1 MTFTSTTIK
10 ELRALGL
17 GDELNDRILEIFERA
32 NVKKPK
38 KAAAASERGT
48 RLTEDWALPAEYR
61 ELAIGLGLRPAEVD
75 REALKMK
82 NWSMSSPNG
91 AKVKWKQTW
100 QNWCISML
108 ERAGRPVLTPVAPG
122 AAVSEGPESFNE
134 ATWRAIAKRVRAGQ
148 PWSQDWGSGPD
159 KMDCMMPPHL
169 LEECR
174 ARG

>member
-17 GDELNDRILEIFERA
+17 GDELNDKILEIFERA

-38 KAAAASERGT
+38 KAAGAAERGT
-48 RLTEDWALPAEYR
+48 RLAEDWVLPAEWR
-61 ELAIGLGLRPAEVD
+61 DLAIGLGLRGNEVD
-75 REALKMK
+75 REAMKIK

-108 ERAGRPVLTPVAPG
+108 ERAGRPVLTPAEAGGGAVA
-122 AAVSEGPESFNE
+122 AGPESFTSE
-134 ATWRAIAKRVRAGQ
+134 TWYAIAKRVKGGA
-148 PWSQDWGSGPD
+148 PWNAEWGPPPNR
-159 KMDCMMPPHL
+159 MDCLMPAGL
-169 LEECR
+169 L
-174 ARG
+174 